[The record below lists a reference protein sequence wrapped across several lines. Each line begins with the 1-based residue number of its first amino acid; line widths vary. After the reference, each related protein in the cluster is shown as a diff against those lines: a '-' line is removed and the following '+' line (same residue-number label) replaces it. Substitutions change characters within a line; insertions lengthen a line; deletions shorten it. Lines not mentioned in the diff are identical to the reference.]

1 MGLNKVTYG
10 GLTVREES
18 QEENAK
24 KKTKFKGRKGLKVRS
39 KMVRRSKQGDGLRAK
54 EGDFKDE

>member
-24 KKTKFKGRKGLKVRS
+24 KKQNLKGG
-39 KMVRRSKQGDGLRAK
+39 
-54 EGDFKDE
+54 KD